1 MATEPI
7 SEEVV
12 GSCVDSHGSA
22 IGMPQLCFDWFPN
35 QIFWLVITLV
45 VIFLVLSRVA
55 LPRIAAILAER
66 QGTITNDLAA
76 AEDLKAKAVEAEEAY
91 NKALADARAEAQRI
105 AAEARAEIQADLD
118 DAIAKADAEIAFY
131 QALVEHSL
139 SIMEVHRRK
148 GSLLDFNGVQLAEGP
163 WPKKAY
169 FDALNRAR
177 RRDASPIFN
186 YGYTRPRVL
195 SRCRLDVTRRIATD
209 DTNSVVVICAE
220 RVGDVGEGVNAERR
234 SLVARIA
241 EVAVVDD
248 EGVVAIEEDGGL
260 HDGRG

>member
-7 SEEVV
+7 AAEAA

-105 AAEARAEIQADLD
+105 AAEARAEIQEGLD
-118 DAIAKADAEIAFY
+118 DAIAKADAEIAAKAAESENAIADIRAG
-131 QALVEHSL
+131 ALE
-139 SIMEVHRRK
+139 SI
-148 GSLLDFNGVQLAEGP
+148 Q
-163 WPKKAY
+163 
-169 FDALNRAR
+169 
-177 RRDASPIFN
+177 
-186 YGYTRPRVL
+186 
-195 SRCRLDVTRRIATD
+195 
-209 DTNSVVVICAE
+209 
-220 RVGDVGEGVNAERR
+220 
-234 SLVARIA
+234 
-241 EVAVVDD
+241 
-248 EGVVAIEEDGGL
+248 VVAKDTAAELVTALGGKADTDVIDGAVDAQMKG
-260 HDGRG
+260 